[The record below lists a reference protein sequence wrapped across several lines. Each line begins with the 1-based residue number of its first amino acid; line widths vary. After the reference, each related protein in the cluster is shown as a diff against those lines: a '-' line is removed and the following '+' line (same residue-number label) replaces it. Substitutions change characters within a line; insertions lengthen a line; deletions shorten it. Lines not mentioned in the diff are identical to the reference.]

1 MSFNDETETELAETE
16 ELEEEQ
22 ACNTNLC
29 DWPEY
34 KQLKIPAFEQAA
46 DFLASHPEVR
56 IDVVVPNEADTHTM
70 KEFYDEATEKLRGRL
85 EELKTEA
92 EINDKELTNI
102 AEPLQEKEQ
111 SLNELVQ
118 QYMLLE
124 IQINNLR
131 KQLDEYQIEFLK
143 KKIPAILSEDILKA
157 VEVNTDLLQ
166 KRLRDNDARLELN
179 KTKMQRPL
187 GEWSVADVAVLLKEL
202 NIAQYADKF
211 TSSAITGS
219 VLVNLN
225 TLDLMQDLRMDWK
238 HAKKLQKAIFL
249 LNHRRSIYEQSSGV
263 FEWSTDDTCQWL
275 VSVGFEKYSPAFVK
289 HKVS

>member
-1 MSFNDETETELAETE
+1 
-16 ELEEEQ
+16 
-22 ACNTNLC
+22 
-29 DWPEY
+29 
-34 KQLKIPAFEQAA
+34 
-46 DFLASHPEVR
+46 
-56 IDVVVPNEADTHTM
+56 
-70 KEFYDEATEKLRGRL
+70 
-85 EELKTEA
+85 LKTEA

-157 VEVNTDLLQ
+157 VEVNADLLQ

-202 NIAQYADKF
+202 NIVQYADKF

-225 TLDLMQDLRMDWK
+225 TLDLMQDLCMDWK